1 MVDVQG
7 RPDERNVPIK
17 RVGIRNLRHPVT
29 VLDKAN
35 GTQRTIATVN
45 LFANLPHHFRG
56 THMSR
61 FLEVFNEYVE
71 NIHMRHFLAM
81 LDRIR
86 VSLDA
91 EWAYGEIDF
100 PYFITKT
107 APVSDQSSM
116 MDYRCRYIGEVG
128 PEKRD
133 FFVGID
139 VPVLTVCPC
148 SKEISDRGAHNQ
160 RGTVTV
166 TAKLGPFFWI
176 EDVIALVEDS
186 ASAGLFT
193 LLKREDE
200 RYVTERAYDHP
211 VFVEDLV
218 REVVVRLERLQQ
230 FPWFSVEAT
239 NYESIHHHDAFAY
252 AERGNPEERL
262 IP

>member
-1 MVDVQG
+1 MVDVQA
-7 RPDERNVPIK
+7 RADERNVPIK
-17 RVGIRNLRHPVT
+17 RVGIRNLKHPVT

-45 LFANLPHHFRG
+45 LFASLPHHFKG

-61 FLEVFNEYVE
+61 FLEVFDEYVE
-71 NIHMRHFLAM
+71 NFHMKHFLAM
-81 LDRIR
+81 LDQIR
-86 VSLDA
+86 RSLEA
-91 EWAYGEIDF
+91 EWSYGEIDF
-100 PYFITKT
+100 PYFIRKH
-107 APVSDQSSM
+107 APASGQPSM
-116 MDYRCRYIGEVG
+116 MDYRCRFIGEVG

-148 SKEISDRGAHNQ
+148 SKEISTRGAHNQ
-160 RGTVTV
+160 RGMVTVTV
-166 TAKLGPFFWI
+166 KLGPFFWI

-193 LLKREDE
+193 LLKRDDE
-200 RYVTERAYDHP
+200 RYITEHAYDHP

-218 REVVVRLERLQQ
+218 REVVVRVEGLEQ

-239 NYESIHHHDAFAY
+239 NFESIHHHDAFAY
-252 AERGNPEERL
+252 TERGDPKERL
-262 IP
+262 IL

>member
-7 RPDERNVPIK
+7 RRDERNVPIK
-17 RVGIRNLRHPVT
+17 RVGVRNLRHPVT
-29 VLDKAN
+29 VLDRAN

-45 LFANLPHHFRG
+45 LFASLPHHFKG

-61 FLEVFNEYVE
+61 FIEVFTEYVE
-71 NIHMRHFLAM
+71 NIYMQHFLEM

-86 VSLDA
+86 ISLDA
-91 EWAYGEIDF
+91 DWSYGEIDF
-100 PYFITKT
+100 PYFLTKH
-107 APVSDQSSM
+107 APATGAASM

-128 PEKRD
+128 PQRRD

-160 RGTVTV
+160 RGVVSVTV
-166 TAKLGPFFWI
+166 KLGPFFWI
-176 EDVIALVEDS
+176 EDVIEQVEA
-186 ASAGLFT
+186 ASSSGLYT
-193 LLKREDE
+193 LLKRADE
-200 RYVTERAYDHP
+200 RHVTERAYDHP

-218 REVVVRLERLQQ
+218 RDVVIRLERFAD

-239 NYESIHHHDAFAY
+239 NFESIHHHDAFAY
-252 AERGNPEERL
+252 AERGDPRERL
-262 IP
+262 VQ